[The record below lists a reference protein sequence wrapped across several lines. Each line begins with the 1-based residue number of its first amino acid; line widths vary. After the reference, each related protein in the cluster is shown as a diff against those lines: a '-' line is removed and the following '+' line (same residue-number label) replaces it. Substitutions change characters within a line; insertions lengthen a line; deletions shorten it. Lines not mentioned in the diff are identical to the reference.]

1 MTRAT
6 AALRALGLGTSRI
19 LRAACVVIL
28 AACAGAAQAQ
38 VRIQHWTT
46 GSGARVYFVETR
58 AIPVLDVAVEFPA
71 GSAWDAGRPA
81 GVARLTLEMLKAGSA
96 RFSED
101 ESNQRLADV
110 GAELREDFDRDRAGF
125 FLRTLSSERA
135 RALEVVAD
143 LLQAPRFP
151 DDALERERALA
162 IGEVQETETQPEGSA
177 ERRLYSL
184 MYAGHPYG
192 IVPTAESLAA
202 VTRADVERFYRERY
216 RASRAVVTVVGDVD
230 REAATAIADALTAR
244 LPAGADDGPRLERAK
259 PPARGVL
266 ERIAR
271 PSAQSHVLAGM
282 AGISRDDPDYFSLFV
297 GNFILGGG
305 GFVSRLY
312 KEVREKR
319 GYAYSAYSYFMPL
332 GAGGPFLL
340 GLQTRN
346 DQADEALAQARAV
359 LDAFIKTGPTEGE
372 LAAAKRSLVGSFP
385 LRIDSNRKLLDQA
398 AMIGFYQLPLDWLD
412 RFIPS
417 VKAVTLESVR
427 AAFARRVR
435 TEELTTVIAGAAQ

>member
-1 MTRAT
+1 
-6 AALRALGLGTSRI
+6 
-19 LRAACVVIL
+19 
-28 AACAGAAQAQ
+28 
-38 VRIQHWTT
+38 
-46 GSGARVYFVETR
+46 
-58 AIPVLDVAVEFPA
+58 
-71 GSAWDAGRPA
+71 
-81 GVARLTLEMLKAGSA
+81 
-96 RFSED
+96 
-101 ESNQRLADV
+101 
-110 GAELREDFDRDRAGF
+110 
-125 FLRTLSSERA
+125 
-135 RALEVVAD
+135 
-143 LLQAPRFP
+143 
-151 DDALERERALA
+151 
-162 IGEVQETETQPEGSA
+162 
-177 ERRLYSL
+177 
-184 MYAGHPYG
+184 
-192 IVPTAESLAA
+192 
-202 VTRADVERFYRERY
+202 
-216 RASRAVVTVVGDVD
+216 
-230 REAATAIADALTAR
+230 
-244 LPAGADDGPRLERAK
+244 
-259 PPARGVL
+259 
-266 ERIAR
+266 
-271 PSAQSHVLAGM
+271 
-282 AGISRDDPDYFSLFV
+282 
-297 GNFILGGG
+297 
-305 GFVSRLY
+305 VSRLY

>member
-1 MTRAT
+1 M
-6 AALRALGLGTSRI
+6 I
-19 LRAACVVIL
+19 LRRIGLVIL

-38 VRIQHWTT
+38 VPIQHWTS

-81 GVARLTLEMLKAGSA
+81 GVAHLTLEMLKAGSA

-110 GAELREDFDRDRAGF
+110 GAELGESFDRDRAGLR
-125 FLRTLSSERA
+125 LRTLSSERV
-135 RALEVVAD
+135 RALEVLAD
-143 LLQAPRFP
+143 ILQAPQFP
-151 DDALERERALA
+151 APALERERALA
-162 IGEVQETETQPEGSA
+162 IAEVQEAETQPEGAA
-177 ERRLYSL
+177 ERRLYAL

-192 IVPTAESLAA
+192 IVPTVESLTAA
-202 VTRADVERFYRERY
+202 TRDDVQRFYAERY
-216 RASRAVVTVVGDVD
+216 RASRAVVTIVGDVD
-230 REAATAIADALTAR
+230 RKTAGAIADTLTAH
-244 LPAGADDGPRLERAK
+244 LPPGADDGAKLEPAK
-259 PPARGVL
+259 PPAHGHVEKL
-266 ERIAR
+266 AR

-282 AGISRDDPDYFSLFV
+282 PGVSREDPDYFALFV
-297 GNFILGGG
+297 GNFVLGGG

-312 KEVREKR
+312 NEVREKR

-332 GAGGPFLL
+332 AAGGPFLL

-346 DQADEALAQARAV
+346 DQADAALAEARAV
-359 LDAFIKTGPTEGE
+359 LEEFIRKGPSTRE

-385 LRIDSNRKLLDQA
+385 LRLDSNRKLLDQA
-398 AMIGFYQLPLDWLD
+398 AMIGFYGLPLDWLD

-417 VKAVTLESVR
+417 IEAVTLQSVR
-427 AAFARRVR
+427 AAFSRRIR
-435 TEELTTVIAGAAQ
+435 PEELTTVVAGAAQ